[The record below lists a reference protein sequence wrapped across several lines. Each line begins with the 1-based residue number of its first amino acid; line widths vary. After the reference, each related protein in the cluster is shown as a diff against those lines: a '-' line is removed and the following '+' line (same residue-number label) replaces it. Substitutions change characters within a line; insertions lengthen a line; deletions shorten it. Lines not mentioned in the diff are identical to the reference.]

1 MGAFFGTFFSETIF
15 LQDHTLQYVVLFVM
29 IYSNIFMNVPNR
41 KNIAKM
47 CDFMKKRHPKRL
59 PSKNTRL
66 FDGCLF
72 WNLFGCLFLYHQ
84 IFLNPRPYF
93 LIYWDHEMFQRS

>member
-1 MGAFFGTFFSETIF
+1 
-15 LQDHTLQYVVLFVM
+15 M
-29 IYSNIFMNVPNR
+29 IYGNIFMNVSNR

-47 CDFMKKRHPKRL
+47 RDFMKKRFQKRL
-59 PSKNTRL
+59 PSKNTWL
-66 FDGCLF
+66 FD
-72 WNLFGCLFLYHQ
+72 GCLFLYHQ